1 MNVKLLTKDFFKKRG
16 GEQLGELDDKTKIF
30 SFIKL
35 PISVNDY
42 MDDKVKLKTL
52 NSHP

>member
-16 GEQLGELDDKTKIF
+16 REQLDDLDDKTKIV

-35 PISVNDY
+35 PKSV
-42 MDDKVKLKTL
+42 